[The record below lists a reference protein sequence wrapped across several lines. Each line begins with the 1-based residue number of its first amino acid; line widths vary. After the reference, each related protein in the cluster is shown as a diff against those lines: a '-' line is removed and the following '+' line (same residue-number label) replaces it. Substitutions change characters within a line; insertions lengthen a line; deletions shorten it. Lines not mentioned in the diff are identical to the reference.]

1 MNSTDVNP
9 TDTTDDRPLLVT
21 EHGAVMVMTINRPHA
36 RNAIDL
42 GLATALAE
50 ATTELDAR
58 PDLRVGVLTGSA
70 GVFSAGMDLKAFA
83 AGQTPTVPG
92 RGFGGLVEAE
102 VATPLI
108 AAIEGYALGGG
119 LELAL
124 ACDLVV
130 TARDAR
136 LGLPE
141 VTRGLVAGAGGV
153 FRLPRRIPRALA
165 LQMMLTGEP
174 IDGARAAE
182 LGLAVEATEPGQSL
196 EAALDLAERIATSAP
211 LALAAVTRILRE
223 TEGLSDAEA
232 FAVQRPI
239 IASLKDSADAAEGAR
254 AFAEKRPPQWTG
266 R

>member
-1 MNSTDVNP
+1 MDSTH
-9 TDTTDDRPLLVT
+9 TDATDDRPLLVT
-21 EHGAVMVMTINRPHA
+21 ELGPVMVMTINRPHA
-36 RNAIDL
+36 RNAVDL

-102 VATPLI
+102 IATPLI
-108 AAIEGYALGGG
+108 AAVEGYALGGG

-124 ACDLVV
+124 ACDLIV

-153 FRLPRRIPRALA
+153 FRLPRRIPRAVA
-165 LQMMLTGEP
+165 LRMMLTGEP

-182 LGLAVEATEPGQSL
+182 LGLAVEATEAGQSL
-196 EAALDLAERIATSAP
+196 EVALDLAQRIAANAP
-211 LALAAVTRILRE
+211 LALAAVTRIVRQ
-223 TEGLSDAEA
+223 TESLSDADA
-232 FAVQRPI
+232 FDVQRPLI
-239 IASLKDSADAAEGAR
+239 TALKESDDAAEGAR
-254 AFAEKRPPQWTG
+254 AFAEKRSPQWTG